1 MGAASRGLAG
11 VAALEVLD
19 VTIRRRS
26 ARGGRR
32 DHPVWPGRVAAF
44 VTGLLVMG
52 LSCTVADAQLPPP
65 PREPPTLPLE
75 VPRPL
80 PSPGQILPPIPPAPP
95 RQLEPLPR
103 VRVFVREIRVV
114 GSTIFSA
121 EELAKLT
128 APYVN
133 REVTTEDLEAL
144 RLALTRLYVDQG
156 YVSSGAILPDQ
167 PVTSGVITYQII
179 EGSLTAIEVEGNRWF
194 RSSYFTKR
202 FSLAAGPPLNVNAL
216 QERLQLFL
224 EDPRIRRLNAE
235 LKPGLK
241 PGEALLDV
249 RVEDRLPFKVWLD
262 FNNYQS
268 PSIGAERVLVNL
280 EDQNV
285 TGNGDVLTLQYGM
298 SPFPPGSFW
307 DAKYGKSVGMNPLL
321 DFKYS
326 LPFTARDTTA
336 SFEYR
341 RIESTVIEKPFNR
354 LDIESKSE
362 IFSLGLRQ
370 PVYRTP
376 STEIALQV
384 LGEYLQE
391 RTFLLG
397 ERFTLSPGAQN
408 GVSTVAAI
416 RAVQEFVH
424 RTQDQVIAGRS
435 RFSVGVDLFDATIN
449 NEQDVPDGRFFAW
462 LGQFQWVRRLPRL
475 LDSLLIFRT
484 DLQVTP
490 HSLLTLEQ
498 FPVGGRYSVRGYREN
513 TLVRDNALV
522 TSLEA
527 RIPVIRNI
535 PVADFVQLAPFFDYG
550 RSWNSKPA
558 AGSDI
563 YGIYSIGIGL
573 RWAFSLTWPIPVQ
586 SQFELYWGHKLKDV
600 ETAGGNVQ
608 DKGLH
613 FQLVIGA
620 F

>member
-1 MGAASRGLAG
+1 VDAASRGLAG

-19 VTIRRRS
+19 VAILTVRSGRDRR
-26 ARGGRR
+26 GYQ
-32 DHPVWPGRVAAF
+32 VWPGLIAPF
-44 VTGLLVMG
+44 VTGLLLMG
-52 LSCTVADAQLPPP
+52 LSCAVADAQLVPP

-75 VPRPL
+75 EPRPL
-80 PSPGQILPPIPPAPP
+80 PPPGRILPPIPPAPP

-103 VRVFVREIRVV
+103 VRVFVKEIRVV

-121 EELAKLT
+121 EELAKVT

-144 RLALTRLYVDQG
+144 RLTLTRLYVDRG

-167 PVTSGVITYQII
+167 QVAEGVITYQII
-179 EGSLTAIEVEGNRWF
+179 EGHLTAIEVEGNRWF

-224 EDPRIRRLNAE
+224 EDPRIQRLNAQ
-235 LKPGLK
+235 LKPGLR
-241 PGEALLDV
+241 PGEAVLDV
-249 RVEDRLPFKVWLD
+249 RVEDRIPFKAWLD

-268 PSIGAERVLVNL
+268 PSIGAERILVNL
-280 EDQNV
+280 EDDNL

-298 SPFPPGSFW
+298 SPLPTGSFW
-307 DAKYGKSVGMNPLL
+307 DANYGKSVGMNPLL

-326 LPFTARDTTA
+326 LPFTAFDTTA

-341 RIESTVIEKPFNR
+341 RIDETVIEKPFDQ
-354 LDIESKSE
+354 LDIQSKSE

-376 STEIALQV
+376 GTEIALGV
-384 LGEYLQE
+384 LGEHLQE
-391 RTFLLG
+391 TTFLLG
-397 ERFTLSPGAQN
+397 EQFSLSPGAQK
-408 GVSTVAAI
+408 GVSTVTAI
-416 RAVQEFVH
+416 RPIQEFTH
-424 RTQDQVIAGRS
+424 RTQNQVIAGRS
-435 RFSVGVDLFDATIN
+435 RFSVGLNLLGATIN
-449 NEQDVPDGRFFAW
+449 DEKDVPDGQFFAW
-462 LGQFQWVRRLPRL
+462 LGQFQWVRRFQSL

-484 DLQVTP
+484 DVQLTP
-490 HSLLTLEQ
+490 DSLLTLEQ

-522 TSLEA
+522 ISLEG
-527 RIPVIRNI
+527 RIPIIRNV
-535 PVADFVQLAPFFDYG
+535 PVADYVQLAPFFDYG
-550 RSWNSKPA
+550 RSWNSHIPTL
-558 AGSDI
+558 GPTD
-563 YGIYSIGIGL
+563 IYSIGIGL
-573 RWAFSLTWPIPVQ
+573 RWGLSLSWPIPWQ

-600 ETAGGNVQ
+600 QTLGGNLQ

-613 FQLVIGA
+613 FQFMIGA